1 MHSEMLHMLL
11 YKKDLGRPIKTVLSF
26 YNLRF
31 FLFVLVFMLFISKYS
46 CIGYIIDLM
55 ATLQTKYY
63 ESIFDIY
70 FIICR

>member
-31 FLFVLVFMLFISKYS
+31 FFICS
-46 CIGYIIDLM
+46 
-55 ATLQTKYY
+55 
-63 ESIFDIY
+63 SIHVVHIKIQLYRLHNRFNGNTSN
-70 FIICR
+70 

>member
-1 MHSEMLHMLL
+1 MLL

-26 YNLRF
+26 YNLRV
-31 FLFVLVFMLFISKYS
+31 FLFVLVFMLFISTHS

-55 ATLQTKYY
+55 ETLQAKYY